1 MGWIWCARPTCSTL
15 NSKVSMTVSAGGS
28 QTHVRRGW
36 GLDELF
42 WQPTCCW
49 FGPGVP
55 QLPCLS
61 PSGEHAVDCLKQK
74 LVSRQPIQPKAKDH
88 VKPQPLK
95 INTNFHSGCDN
106 PNYSMITSL
115 STSLIPVFALSVRLA
130 DSSLLHCPQQ
140 RRQKLCPATV
150 QKIYS
155 HNHFPWYVWNMK
167 LK

>member
-1 MGWIWCARPTCSTL
+1 MQDQLVQPSIVKFLWPSLQEVPKHMWEEAEGWMNRSGNPLAP
-15 NSKVSMTVSAGGS
+15 
-28 QTHVRRGW
+28 
-36 GLDELF
+36 GLVLGF
-42 WQPTCCW
+42 
-49 FGPGVP
+49 P

-61 PSGEHAVDCLKQK
+61 PAGEHAVDCLKQK

-130 DSSLLHCPQQ
+130 DSSLLHCPRQ
-140 RRQKLCPATV
+140 RRQKLCPVTV